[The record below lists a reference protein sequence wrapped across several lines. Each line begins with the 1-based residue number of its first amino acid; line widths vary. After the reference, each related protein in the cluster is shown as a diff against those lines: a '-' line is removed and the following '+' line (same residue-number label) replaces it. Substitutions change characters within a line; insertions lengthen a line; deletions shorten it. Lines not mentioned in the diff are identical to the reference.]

1 MTFAIVRTLSITS
14 LRTSCQS
21 QSLCAIDR
29 SKCCCCC
36 PVLSRRAYRHSMM
49 WMGQTGSLQCRF
61 QSGSGLYCGYS
72 YRYARRSRCYR
83 YSAKTTMIALCL
95 LFAPTTLPTA
105 SSSHSASSSFD
116 RSYPQR
122 SLVAFHMM
130 PVNGGIRK
138 ADTNHRAQQ
147 SRHLPVAILPVA
159 VASPTCNTW
168 RRHRNHSMRQCHS
181 RLFSA
186 ASSPVPTDSSTG
198 SCSSKSESAPNAS
211 SSATSESARIV
222 WDDEI
227 TSGLQRAKQVLEKSK
242 AKLAARQEQ
251 SQSAA
256 TTLPSSDTAATASNN
271 NDNVPFFAQLRP
283 VEVSVASFSSSST
296 LTPTA
301 AAATV
306 VASTSNHARESLVKT
321 LNAAT
326 GLITIDGEKLAA
338 RSEQEEWEFRSLA
351 QVFSQENSDGSA
363 AISVDQPA
371 RKMAA
376 SSSARSEPLADRDV
390 LASIYNLRLQL
401 QKEDYHRIFDA
412 KNRFIGEDN

>member
-1 MTFAIVRTLSITS
+1 
-14 LRTSCQS
+14 
-21 QSLCAIDR
+21 
-29 SKCCCCC
+29 
-36 PVLSRRAYRHSMM
+36 
-49 WMGQTGSLQCRF
+49 
-61 QSGSGLYCGYS
+61 
-72 YRYARRSRCYR
+72 
-83 YSAKTTMIALCL
+83 
-95 LFAPTTLPTA
+95 
-105 SSSHSASSSFD
+105 
-116 RSYPQR
+116 
-122 SLVAFHMM
+122 
-130 PVNGGIRK
+130 
-138 ADTNHRAQQ
+138 
-147 SRHLPVAILPVA
+147 
-159 VASPTCNTW
+159 
-168 RRHRNHSMRQCHS
+168 MRQCHS

-242 AKLAARQEQ
+242 AKLAARQEEQ

-256 TTLPSSDTAATASNN
+256 TTLPSCDTAATASNN

-296 LTPTA
+296 LAPTA
-301 AAATV
+301 AAATA
-306 VASTSNHARESLVKT
+306 VASTSNNVRESLVKT

-351 QVFSQENSDGSA
+351 QVFSEENSDGSA
-363 AISVDQPA
+363 ATSVDQTA
-371 RKMAA
+371 RKMAAA